1 MHAAQTLA
9 VPRVVV
15 ANVKDL
21 RLPAISVGKPTLYLS
36 SLLLAGQ
43 CCVVNVSAQV
53 VPHSRE
59 SKFFSEAE
67 SGVAVFT
74 ATTKTVQDRYYCLSH
89 V

>member
-1 MHAAQTLA
+1 MHAAQTLE
-9 VPRVVV
+9 VQRVAV

-36 SLLLAGQ
+36 SLRLAGQ

-59 SKFFSEAE
+59 PKFF
-67 SGVAVFT
+67 
-74 ATTKTVQDRYYCLSH
+74 Q
-89 V
+89 

>member
-9 VPRVVV
+9 AQKVAV

-21 RLPAISVGKPTLYLS
+21 RLPAISVGKPTLSLS
-36 SLLLAGQ
+36 SLRLVGR

-59 SKFFSEAE
+59 PKFF
-67 SGVAVFT
+67 
-74 ATTKTVQDRYYCLSH
+74 Q
-89 V
+89 